1 MFLPTC
7 IIVCMGPLSFG
18 KLKLFFVLHCA
29 WSENYC
35 FQSLLSREKT
45 TKRKSMALL
54 VLDRIIAVAPRKFRG
69 RRIYSQRTQGCQNRD
84 PDRKIARF
92 YDPTSPKRLKSQQD
106 RKNIRIVC
114 RIVQDRMGS
123 YRSYH
128 LAFLASFFFFF
139 FFKWDSFGSFG

>member
-45 TKRKSMALL
+45 RKRKSVALP
-54 VLDRIIAVAPRKFRG
+54 VLDRIIALRKFRG
-69 RRIYSQRTQGCQNRD
+69 RRICSQRTCLSLLLKIIQFKSMLKYIFRASTFFLRRFRASTLVVLNSNMTVFTTIKYQNV
-84 PDRKIARF
+84 P
-92 YDPTSPKRLKSQQD
+92 
-106 RKNIRIVC
+106 
-114 RIVQDRMGS
+114 
-123 YRSYH
+123 YH
-128 LAFLASFFFFF
+128 LYFFNSTFMHGYFAVHV
-139 FFKWDSFGSFG
+139 KM